1 MFTENSVSPFY
12 ALDSLCEKQRN
23 LKAQPSNLSLCF
35 SLKVSQK
42 QTTAKNLPSWL
53 QSPKPNLK
61 SYAVAMKWKPLVCP
75 SNNAVTWQESSHK
88 RRGSSSYHSLD
99 KVQGFVVCQAFTI
112 VLLTVGEE
120 LSSRHNVV
128 SGTQWW
134 AGHTG
139 SSCRFVHWGAGEVA
153 RGWGGAPWRSMTE
166 HAQGPRCH
174 L

>member
-12 ALDSLCEKQRN
+12 ALNSHCEKQRN
-23 LKAQPSNLSLCF
+23 LKAPSNLSLCF

-42 QTTAKNLPSWL
+42 QTMAKILPSWL
-53 QSPKPNLK
+53 QSLKPNLK

-75 SNNAVTWQESSHK
+75 SNMW
-88 RRGSSSYHSLD
+88 SLD
-99 KVQGFVVCQAFTI
+99 RRAVASEGLLLHATHWTRFT
-112 VLLTVGEE
+112 VLLSARPLPFASLTVGEE
-120 LSSRHNVV
+120 LSSRHNGI

-134 AGHTG
+134 PGHTG
-139 SSCRFVHWGAGEVA
+139 SSCRFVHWGAGEEA

>member
-75 SNNAVTWQESSHK
+75 SNNAVTWQESSLK
-88 RRGSSSYHSLD
+88 
-99 KVQGFVVCQAFTI
+99 QG
-112 VLLTVGEE
+112 VLLHTTHWTRFKGLLSARPLPLFCLQWGRNWVQDVIVSLGLGGELDTQGVAVGLFIGE
-120 LSSRHNVV
+120 L
-128 SGTQWW
+128 TK
-134 AGHTG
+134 
-139 SSCRFVHWGAGEVA
+139 
-153 RGWGGAPWRSMTE
+153 
-166 HAQGPRCH
+166 
-174 L
+174 